1 MAAACG
7 RICGLSAR
15 LVFNALGARK
25 LQSFY
30 YNRFAKSRGH
40 AYNGATFYS
49 LPGRCSEQ
57 PNGKKTDACRRADP
71 GAARHVENEGRAIWP
86 DSQLQ
91 GSRGRL
97 AKDGRSPGLP

>member
-1 MAAACG
+1 MPPVAAACG

-71 GAARHVENEGRAIWP
+71 GGEACRKRRPRH
-86 DSQLQ
+86 
-91 GSRGRL
+91 L
-97 AKDGRSPGLP
+97 A